1 MLKKSLSIILSLTL
15 VLCSCLVMTASAKND
30 SDEFGFAVA
39 SDTHYVHPVK
49 QAGTTL
55 ADEGWVTTFNSE
67 SESLTN
73 QSGFII
79 DEFLKECAENPKC
92 QFVLITGD
100 LATHGRDYVSEHE
113 AVAAKFRKFEKETGK
128 QVYVINGNHDN
139 AKDMPVDHK
148 KFTEIYHEF
157 GYDEALSTDEGTCSY
172 SANLNDEYTLVALDT
187 CDERYRV
194 VPNNDITRMDW
205 AVKQIKAAKKQGK
218 KVIMIMHHNLL
229 EHNPFQKLNEKNY
242 VVNTPY
248 SFAGLLADLGVKL
261 VFSGHT
267 HCNNVKSYTSF
278 LGNTIYD
285 FSMSS
290 LGNFPAEY
298 KYFNV
303 TDSKISYETKKINH
317 IDADK
322 LAEVCKGFSNEALE
336 MMKNNLQTYT
346 WSMSYR
352 EYSEDL
358 RENISPETLGVEES
372 SALYAKLKPVTDTI
386 KEMSDTPIY
395 GKGGIQEQAAAYGL
409 EIPDSEYKTLNDA
422 MTLAMLRCKIGDK
435 RYNLNSNDF
444 TVLIRLLAFTV
455 RKSIAATA
463 DSDIL
468 SDANEMLG
476 KLGYKG
482 SVADNM
488 LRDFSEKY
496 GFATPEEKEA
506 LAIAYG
512 LWGGYF
518 SDVDGVENRD
528 GAIPGYAVKEANEN
542 QFIVMA
548 KKLFKLVIDL
558 LNKIFISFYPVFGK
572 YFA

>member
-15 VLCSCLVMTASAKND
+15 VLCSCLVLTASAKND

-298 KYFNV
+298 KYFKV

-336 MMKNNLQTYT
+336 MMKNNLQAYT

-558 LNKIFISFYPVFGK
+558 LNKIIISFYPVFGK
-572 YFA
+572 

>member
-15 VLCSCLVMTASAKND
+15 VLCLCLVLTASAQND

-278 LGNTIYD
+278 LGSTIYD

-422 MTLAMLRCKIGDK
+422 MTLAILRCKIGDK

-468 SDANEMLG
+468 SGANEMLG

-572 YFA
+572 

>member
-15 VLCSCLVMTASAKND
+15 VLCSCLVLTASAKND

-422 MTLAMLRCKIGDK
+422 MTLAILRCKIGDK

-468 SDANEMLG
+468 SGANEMLG

-542 QFIVMA
+542 PFIVMA

-558 LNKIFISFYPVFGK
+558 LNKIIISFYPVFGK
-572 YFA
+572 

>member
-15 VLCSCLVMTASAKND
+15 VLCSCLVLTASAKND

-278 LGNTIYD
+278 LGSTIYD

-372 SALYAKLKPVTDTI
+372 SSLYAKLKPVTDTI

-422 MTLAMLRCKIGDK
+422 MTLAILRCKIGDK

-468 SDANEMLG
+468 SGANEMLG

-558 LNKIFISFYPVFGK
+558 LNKIIISFYPVFGK
-572 YFA
+572 

>member
-15 VLCSCLVMTASAKND
+15 VLCSCLVLTASAKND

-336 MMKNNLQTYT
+336 MMNNNLQAYT

-422 MTLAMLRCKIGDK
+422 MTLAILRCKIGDK

-468 SDANEMLG
+468 SGANEMLG

-572 YFA
+572 

>member
-15 VLCSCLVMTASAKND
+15 VLCSCLVLTASAKND

-336 MMKNNLQTYT
+336 MMKNNLQAYT

-422 MTLAMLRCKIGDK
+422 MTLAILRCKIGDK

-468 SDANEMLG
+468 SGANEMLG

-528 GAIPGYAVKEANEN
+528 GTILGYEVKEANTN
-542 QFIVMA
+542 QFIIIAENLVNLA
-548 KKLFKLVIDL
+548 KNIIKKLITFV
-558 LNKIFISFYPVFGK
+558 YPIFGK
-572 YFA
+572 

>member
-15 VLCSCLVMTASAKND
+15 VLCSCLVLTASAKNS

-336 MMKNNLQTYT
+336 MMKNNLQAYT

-468 SDANEMLG
+468 SGANEMLG

-528 GAIPGYAVKEANEN
+528 GAIPGYAVKETNEN

-558 LNKIFISFYPVFGK
+558 LNKIIISFYPVFGK
-572 YFA
+572 

>member
-15 VLCSCLVMTASAKND
+15 VLCSCLVLTASAKND

-336 MMKNNLQTYT
+336 MMNNNLQAYT
-346 WSMSYR
+346 WSMSYK

-395 GKGGIQEQAAAYGL
+395 GNGGIQEQAAAYGL

-422 MTLAMLRCKIGDK
+422 MTLAILRCKIGDK

-468 SDANEMLG
+468 SGANEMLG

-528 GAIPGYAVKEANEN
+528 GAIPGYAVKETNEN
-542 QFIVMA
+542 QFIVMV

-572 YFA
+572 

>member
-15 VLCSCLVMTASAKND
+15 VLCSCLVLTASAKND
-30 SDEFGFAVA
+30 SDKFGFAVA

-157 GYDEALSTDEGTCSY
+157 GYDEALSTDEGSCSY

-336 MMKNNLQTYT
+336 MMKNNLQAYT

-372 SALYAKLKPVTDTI
+372 CALYAKLKPVTDTI

-444 TVLIRLLAFTV
+444 TVLIRLFAFTV

-468 SDANEMLG
+468 SGANEMLG

-558 LNKIFISFYPVFGK
+558 LNKIIISFYPVFGK
-572 YFA
+572 

>member
-15 VLCSCLVMTASAKND
+15 VLCSCLVLTASAKND

-336 MMKNNLQTYT
+336 MMKNNLQAYS

-422 MTLAMLRCKIGDK
+422 MTLAILRCKIGDK

-455 RKSIAATA
+455 RKSIATTA

-468 SDANEMLG
+468 SGANEMLG

-542 QFIVMA
+542 PFIVMA

-558 LNKIFISFYPVFGK
+558 LNKIIISFYPVSGK
-572 YFA
+572 

>member
-15 VLCSCLVMTASAKND
+15 VLCSCLVLTASAKND

-468 SDANEMLG
+468 SGTNEMLG
-476 KLGYKG
+476 KFGYKG

-558 LNKIFISFYPVFGK
+558 LNKIIISFYPVFGK
-572 YFA
+572 

>member
-15 VLCSCLVMTASAKND
+15 VLCSCLVLTASAKND

-468 SDANEMLG
+468 SDANEILG

-558 LNKIFISFYPVFGK
+558 LNKIIISFYPVFGK
-572 YFA
+572 

>member
-15 VLCSCLVMTASAKND
+15 VLCSCLVLTASAKND

-336 MMKNNLQTYT
+336 MMKNNLQAYT

-422 MTLAMLRCKIGDK
+422 MTLAILRCKIGDK

-468 SDANEMLG
+468 SGANEMLG

-482 SVADNM
+482 SVADNL

-512 LWGGYF
+512 LWGGSF

-558 LNKIFISFYPVFGK
+558 LNKILISFYPVFGK
-572 YFA
+572 

>member
-15 VLCSCLVMTASAKND
+15 VLCSCLVLTASAKND

-55 ADEGWVTTFNSE
+55 ADEGWVTTFDSE

-336 MMKNNLQTYT
+336 MMKNNLQAYT

-422 MTLAMLRCKIGDK
+422 MTLAILRCKIGDK

-468 SDANEMLG
+468 SGANEMLG

-558 LNKIFISFYPVFGK
+558 LNKIIISFYPVFGK
-572 YFA
+572 

>member
-15 VLCSCLVMTASAKND
+15 VLCSCLVLTASAKNS

-336 MMKNNLQTYT
+336 MMKNNLQAYT

-422 MTLAMLRCKIGDK
+422 MTLAILRCKIGDK

-468 SDANEMLG
+468 SGTNEMLG
-476 KLGYKG
+476 KFGYKG

-558 LNKIFISFYPVFGK
+558 LNKIIISFYPVFGK
-572 YFA
+572 

>member
-15 VLCSCLVMTASAKND
+15 VLCSCLVMNASAKND
-30 SDEFGFAVA
+30 SDKFGFAVA

-468 SDANEMLG
+468 SGTNEMLG
-476 KLGYKG
+476 KFGYKG

-558 LNKIFISFYPVFGK
+558 LNKIIISFYPVFGK
-572 YFA
+572 

>member
-15 VLCSCLVMTASAKND
+15 VLCSCLVLTASAKND

-336 MMKNNLQTYT
+336 MMKSNLQAYT

-372 SALYAKLKPVTDTI
+372 SALYAKLKPITDTI

-422 MTLAMLRCKIGDK
+422 MTLAILRCKIGDK

-468 SDANEMLG
+468 SGANEMLG

-548 KKLFKLVIDL
+548 KKLFKFVIDL
-558 LNKIFISFYPVFGK
+558 LNKIIISFYPVFGK
-572 YFA
+572 

>member
-15 VLCSCLVMTASAKND
+15 VLCSCLVLTASAKND

-336 MMKNNLQTYT
+336 MMKNNLQAYS

-422 MTLAMLRCKIGDK
+422 MTLAILRCKIGDK

-455 RKSIAATA
+455 RKSIATTA

-468 SDANEMLG
+468 SGANEMLG

-572 YFA
+572 

>member
-15 VLCSCLVMTASAKND
+15 VLCSCLVLTASAKND

-205 AVKQIKAAKKQGK
+205 AVKQIKAAKKQSK

-336 MMKNNLQTYT
+336 MMKNNLQAYT

-386 KEMSDTPIY
+386 KEMSDTLIY

-422 MTLAMLRCKIGDK
+422 MTLAILRCKIGDK

-444 TVLIRLLAFTV
+444 MVLIRLLAFTV

-468 SDANEMLG
+468 SGANEMLG

-572 YFA
+572 

>member
-1 MLKKSLSIILSLTL
+1 MLKKSISIILSLTL
-15 VLCSCLVMTASAKND
+15 ILCSLLTLTASAEKSGEN
-30 SDEFGFAVA
+30 FGFAVA

-49 QAGTTL
+49 QVGTTL
-55 ADEGWVTTFNSE
+55 ADEGWVTTFKSE

-79 DEFLKECAENPKC
+79 DQFLKECAENPKC
-92 QFVLITGD
+92 QFVLVTGD

-113 AVAAKFRKFEKETGK
+113 TVAAKFRKFEQETGK

-157 GYDEALSTDEGTCSY
+157 GYDEALSTDDGTCSY

-194 VPNNDITRMDW
+194 VPNNDVTRMDW

-303 TDSKISYETKKINH
+303 SDSEINYETKKINH

-322 LAEVCKGFSNEALE
+322 LAEVCKGYSKDALE
-336 MMKNNLQTYT
+336 MMKNSLQKYT
-346 WSMSYR
+346 WSKSY
-352 EYSEDL
+352 
-358 RENISPETLGVEES
+358 
-372 SALYAKLKPVTDTI
+372 
-386 KEMSDTPIY
+386 
-395 GKGGIQEQAAAYGL
+395 
-409 EIPDSEYKTLNDA
+409 ND
-422 MTLAMLRCKIGDK
+422 
-435 RYNLNSNDF
+435 
-444 TVLIRLLAFTV
+444 
-455 RKSIAATA
+455 
-463 DSDIL
+463 
-468 SDANEMLG
+468 
-476 KLGYKG
+476 
-482 SVADNM
+482 
-488 LRDFSEKY
+488 
-496 GFATPEEKEA
+496 
-506 LAIAYG
+506 
-512 LWGGYF
+512 
-518 SDVDGVENRD
+518 
-528 GAIPGYAVKEANEN
+528 
-542 QFIVMA
+542 
-548 KKLFKLVIDL
+548 
-558 LNKIFISFYPVFGK
+558 
-572 YFA
+572 

>member
-15 VLCSCLVMTASAKND
+15 VLCSCLVLTASAKNS

-218 KVIMIMHHNLL
+218 KVIIIMHHNLL

-248 SFAGLLADLGVKL
+248 SFAGLLADLSVKL

-336 MMKNNLQTYT
+336 MMKNNLQAYT

-422 MTLAMLRCKIGDK
+422 MTLAILRCKIGDK

-468 SDANEMLG
+468 SGANEMLG

-558 LNKIFISFYPVFGK
+558 LNKIIISFYPVFGK
-572 YFA
+572 

>member
-15 VLCSCLVMTASAKND
+15 VLCSCLVLTASAKND

-468 SDANEMLG
+468 SGANEMLG

-572 YFA
+572 

>member
-15 VLCSCLVMTASAKND
+15 VLCSCLVLTASAKND

-468 SDANEMLG
+468 SGTNEMLG
-476 KLGYKG
+476 KFGYKG

-496 GFATPEEKEA
+496 GFTTPEEKEA

-558 LNKIFISFYPVFGK
+558 LNKIIISFYPVFGK
-572 YFA
+572 

>member
-15 VLCSCLVMTASAKND
+15 VLCSCLVLTASAKND

-194 VPNNDITRMDW
+194 VPNNDITRMNW
-205 AVKQIKAAKKQGK
+205 AVKQLKAAKKQGK

-336 MMKNNLQTYT
+336 MMKNNLQAYT

-422 MTLAMLRCKIGDK
+422 MTLAILRCKIGDK

-468 SDANEMLG
+468 SGANEMLG

-558 LNKIFISFYPVFGK
+558 LNKIIISFYPVFGK
-572 YFA
+572 

>member
-15 VLCSCLVMTASAKND
+15 VLCSCLVLTASAKND

-205 AVKQIKAAKKQGK
+205 AAKQIKAAKKQGK

-346 WSMSYR
+346 WSISYR

-468 SDANEMLG
+468 SGANEMLG
-476 KLGYKG
+476 KFGYKG

-558 LNKIFISFYPVFGK
+558 LNKIIISFYPVFGK
-572 YFA
+572 

>member
-15 VLCSCLVMTASAKND
+15 VLCSCLVLTASAKND

-113 AVAAKFRKFEKETGK
+113 VVAAKFRKFEKETGK

-336 MMKNNLQTYT
+336 MMKNNLQAYT

-468 SDANEMLG
+468 SGANEMLG

-548 KKLFKLVIDL
+548 KKLFNLVIDL
-558 LNKIFISFYPVFGK
+558 LNKILISFYPVFGK
-572 YFA
+572 

>member
-15 VLCSCLVMTASAKND
+15 VLCSCLVLTASAKND

-444 TVLIRLLAFTV
+444 MVLIRLLAFTV

-468 SDANEMLG
+468 SGANEMLG

-572 YFA
+572 

>member
-15 VLCSCLVMTASAKND
+15 VLCSCLVLTASAKND

-336 MMKNNLQTYT
+336 MMKNNLQAYT

-422 MTLAMLRCKIGDK
+422 MTLAILRCKIGDK

-455 RKSIAATA
+455 RKSIATTA

-468 SDANEMLG
+468 SGANEMLG

-488 LRDFSEKY
+488 LRDFGEKY
-496 GFATPEEKEA
+496 GFATPEEKKA

-558 LNKIFISFYPVFGK
+558 LNKIIISFYPVFGK
-572 YFA
+572 

>member
-15 VLCSCLVMTASAKND
+15 VLCSCLVLTASAKND

-128 QVYVINGNHDN
+128 QVYVVNGNHDN

-336 MMKNNLQTYT
+336 MMKNNLQAYS

-422 MTLAMLRCKIGDK
+422 MTLAILRCKIGDK

-468 SDANEMLG
+468 SGANEMLG

-558 LNKIFISFYPVFGK
+558 LNKIIISFYPVFGK
-572 YFA
+572 

>member
-15 VLCSCLVMTASAKND
+15 VLCSCLVLTASAKND
-30 SDEFGFAVA
+30 SDKFGFAVA

-100 LATHGRDYVSEHE
+100 LATHSRDYVSEHE

-336 MMKNNLQTYT
+336 MMKNNLQAYT

-422 MTLAMLRCKIGDK
+422 MTLAILRCKIGDK

-468 SDANEMLG
+468 SGANEMLG

-558 LNKIFISFYPVFGK
+558 LNKIIISFYPVFGK
-572 YFA
+572 

>member
-15 VLCSCLVMTASAKND
+15 VLCSCLVLTASAKND

-113 AVAAKFRKFEKETGK
+113 AVAAKFKKFEKETGK

-336 MMKNNLQTYT
+336 MMNNNLQAYT

-422 MTLAMLRCKIGDK
+422 MTLAILRCKIGDK

-468 SDANEMLG
+468 SGANEMLG

-548 KKLFKLVIDL
+548 KKLFKFVIDL
-558 LNKIFISFYPVFGK
+558 LNKIIISFYPVFGK
-572 YFA
+572 

>member
-15 VLCSCLVMTASAKND
+15 VLCSCLVLTASAKND

-336 MMKNNLQTYT
+336 MMKNNLQAYT

-395 GKGGIQEQAAAYGL
+395 SKGGIQEQAAAYGL

-422 MTLAMLRCKIGDK
+422 MTLAILRCKIGDK

-468 SDANEMLG
+468 SGANEMLG

-558 LNKIFISFYPVFGK
+558 LNKIIISFYPVFGK
-572 YFA
+572 

>member
-15 VLCSCLVMTASAKND
+15 VLCSCLVLTASAKND

-336 MMKNNLQTYT
+336 MMKNNLQAYT

-358 RENISPETLGVEES
+358 REYSPETLGVEES

-422 MTLAMLRCKIGDK
+422 MTLAILRCKIGDK

-468 SDANEMLG
+468 SGANEMLG

-558 LNKIFISFYPVFGK
+558 LNKIIISFYPVFGK
-572 YFA
+572 

>member
-15 VLCSCLVMTASAKND
+15 VLCSCLVLTASAKND

-336 MMKNNLQTYT
+336 MMKNNLQAYT

-422 MTLAMLRCKIGDK
+422 MTLAILRCKIGDK

-468 SDANEMLG
+468 SGANEMLG

-482 SVADNM
+482 SVADNL

-558 LNKIFISFYPVFGK
+558 LNKILISFYPVFGK
-572 YFA
+572 

>member
-15 VLCSCLVMTASAKND
+15 VLCSCLVLTASAKND
-30 SDEFGFAVA
+30 SDKFGFAVA

-194 VPNNDITRMDW
+194 VPNNDVTRMDW

-336 MMKNNLQTYT
+336 MMKNNLQAYT

-468 SDANEMLG
+468 SGANEMLG

-572 YFA
+572 

>member
-278 LGNTIYD
+278 LGSTIYD

-409 EIPDSEYKTLNDA
+409 EIPDSEYKTLNEA
-422 MTLAMLRCKIGDK
+422 ITLAILRCKIGDK

-444 TVLIRLLAFTV
+444 TVLIRLLAFTI

-468 SDANEMLG
+468 SGANEMLG

-542 QFIVMA
+542 QFIVMV

-558 LNKIFISFYPVFGK
+558 LNKIIISFYPVFGK
-572 YFA
+572 

>member
-15 VLCSCLVMTASAKND
+15 VLCSCLVLTASAKND

-39 SDTHYVHPVK
+39 SDTHYIHPVK

-336 MMKNNLQTYT
+336 MMKNNLQAYT

-422 MTLAMLRCKIGDK
+422 MTLAILRCKIGDK

-468 SDANEMLG
+468 SGTNEMLG

-548 KKLFKLVIDL
+548 KKLFKFVIDL
-558 LNKIFISFYPVFGK
+558 LNKIIISFYPVFGK
-572 YFA
+572 

>member
-1 MLKKSLSIILSLTL
+1 MLKKSISIILSLTL
-15 VLCSCLVMTASAKND
+15 ILCSLLTLTASAEKNG
-30 SDEFGFAVA
+30 ENFGFAVA

-49 QAGTTL
+49 QVGTTL
-55 ADEGWVTTFNSE
+55 ADEGWVTTFKSE

-73 QSGFII
+73 QSGYII
-79 DEFLKECAENPKC
+79 DQFLKECAENPKC
-92 QFVLITGD
+92 QFVLVTGD

-113 AVAAKFRKFEKETGK
+113 TVAAKFRKFEQETGK

-157 GYDEALSTDEGTCSY
+157 GYDEALSTDDGTCSY

-194 VPNNDITRMDW
+194 VPSNDVTRMDW

-298 KYFNV
+298 KCFNV
-303 TDSKISYETKKINH
+303 SDSEINYETKKINH

-322 LAEVCKGFSNEALE
+322 LAEVCKGYSKDALE
-336 MMKNNLQTYT
+336 MMKNSLQKYT
-346 WSMSYR
+346 WSMSYK

-372 SALYAKLKPVTDTI
+372 SALYAKLKPITDMI

-395 GKGGIQEQAAAYGL
+395 GEGGIKEQAAEYGL

-422 MTLAMLRCKIGDK
+422 ITLATLRCKIGDK
-435 RYNLNSNDF
+435 RYNLGSDDF
-444 TVLIRLLAFTV
+444 TVLIRLIAFTV
-455 RKSIAATA
+455 RKSIAETA
-463 DSDIL
+463 DGDIL
-468 SDANEMLG
+468 AGANELLG

-482 SVADNM
+482 SLADNM
-488 LRDFSEKY
+488 LREFSEKY

-506 LAIAYG
+506 LAIAYS
-512 LWGGYF
+512 LWGGYIGE
-518 SDVDGVENRD
+518 VDGVENRN
-528 GAIPGYAVKEANEN
+528 GTIPGYEVKEANTN
-542 QFIVMA
+542 QFIIIAENLVKLA
-548 KKLFKLVIDL
+548 KNIIKKLITFV
-558 LNKIFISFYPVFGK
+558 YPIFGK
-572 YFA
+572 

>member
-468 SDANEMLG
+468 SDANEILG

-558 LNKIFISFYPVFGK
+558 LNKIIISFYPVFGK
-572 YFA
+572 